1 MPGPLAQLVVYAH
14 AGHWLW
20 VLYVPPVLVV
30 VFAIVRTTLAERRA
44 EREER
49 DSGRKPGGDGG

>member
-1 MPGPLAQLVVYAH
+1 MTELAQLVVYAH

-20 VLYVPPVLVV
+20 VLYVPPVAVV

-49 DSGRKPGGDGG
+49 EAGRKPGDDGD